1 MIKLLLSDTSAYPWC
16 QGSGIAFRGSFIANR
31 VLYREQAAIDF
42 LAGRF
47 KEKSLSDTLL
57 ELNGVFSIVIDN
69 LEGVYLVADRVR
81 SLPIF
86 YAFENDT
93 FFISD
98 QAQNIYDALNNATF
112 DAVSIE
118 DFKKNGL
125 YVTGHDTLY
134 CQIKQVQAGE
144 WVFYNHNTN
153 QLLRRDYFL
162 HGEGEIKHR
171 NPQGLHEHFKPI
183 FQEACDNLKTALDG
197 RTALVPLSGGTDSR
211 ELLLMLHTI
220 GYKDVICFS
229 YGKKGNLDCVCA
241 KKIADYFGY
250 PWLEI
255 NYNRRLWRELKRY
268 QEGEFLNK
276 YLFFS
281 GNYSSLPHIQ
291 DLLAVKTLEEKNLIP
306 ANSVFLPG
314 HTGAVVGGVL
324 NPAFLQDKVLSYSEI
339 MKIIK
344 GGYYH
349 CITDKHLSPKLHSKL
364 NSFFSPDKCN
374 TNEES
379 EAQYHCFA
387 MKERQAKFII
397 NSVRVYEYFGYE
409 WLLPLCDKVFLD
421 FMKSIPL
428 SLKHNK
434 KFIRDFMGLKE
445 IQSTSDQTIYK
456 TITNQVRQIPPLR
469 ILARKIS
476 KVTKYFFSA
485 LQIEGTFGLLPYMR
499 EAIKGDEFF
508 TVNTVLNKY
517 YLSLLKEKKND
528 SE

>member
-1 MIKLLLSDTSAYPWC
+1 MGFKSRLSP
-16 QGSGIAFRGSFIANR
+16 
-31 VLYREQAAIDF
+31 
-42 LAGRF
+42 
-47 KEKSLSDTLL
+47 
-57 ELNGVFSIVIDN
+57 
-69 LEGVYLVADRVR
+69 
-81 SLPIF
+81 
-86 YAFENDT
+86 
-93 FFISD
+93 
-98 QAQNIYDALNNATF
+98 
-112 DAVSIE
+112 
-118 DFKKNGL
+118 
-125 YVTGHDTLY
+125 
-134 CQIKQVQAGE
+134 
-144 WVFYNHNTN
+144 
-153 QLLRRDYFL
+153 
-162 HGEGEIKHR
+162 
-171 NPQGLHEHFKPI
+171 
-183 FQEACDNLKTALDG
+183 
-197 RTALVPLSGGTDSR
+197 
-211 ELLLMLHTI
+211 
-220 GYKDVICFS
+220 
-229 YGKKGNLDCVCA
+229 
-241 KKIADYFGY
+241 
-250 PWLEI
+250 
-255 NYNRRLWRELKRY
+255 
-268 QEGEFLNK
+268 
-276 YLFFS
+276 
-281 GNYSSLPHIQ
+281 
-291 DLLAVKTLEEKNLIP
+291 
-306 ANSVFLPG
+306 
-314 HTGAVVGGVL
+314 
-324 NPAFLQDKVLSYSEI
+324 DKVLSYSEI